1 VPYQRQYHLAYTCNL
16 ESIPTVDPHDLLRFV
31 VHYAD
36 SSLRISLSAL
46 LNREESHS
54 AAHQV
59 DRRSNRNHYLQ
70 FSVTMTLDLLVIP
83 YRMRL
88 DIREVVVVLKI
99 MIIPLS

>member
-31 VHYAD
+31 VHYVD
-36 SSLRISLSAL
+36 SSLRTSLSAP
-46 LNREESHS
+46 LNIEESRS
-54 AAHQV
+54 AAHQA
-59 DRRSNRNHYLQ
+59 DRRSSRNHYQQ
-70 FSVTMTLDLLVIP
+70 FSVTMALDLLVTP

-88 DIREVVVVLKI
+88 DIIEVVVLKI